1 MHPQYIHKGKRRL
14 MNHQELEEKLEA
26 MVGTILLR
34 NAHFVRQSS
43 GLVLAHV
50 LSVRYKGCEFL

>member
-50 LSVRYKGCEFL
+50 LSVR